1 MLTTLVKVAKPI
13 SGGARKNFNEC
24 LKTDYFTGGKAN
36 TEYIMFCE
44 DV

>member
-1 MLTTLVKVAKPI
+1 MKLKDVNTPVKVAKPV
-13 SGGARKNFNEC
+13 SGGATRNFNEC
-24 LKTDYFTGGKAN
+24 LETGGKAN